1 MTLKA
6 LKKKYVGNRAFYR
19 MVLAVAVPI
28 MIQNGITN
36 FVSLLD
42 NIMVGQ
48 TGTEPMSGV
57 SIVNQLLFV
66 YNLCIFGGLS
76 GAGIFTAQYFGQ
88 GDEGGVRDT
97 FRYKLW
103 LAVIVTAGAIGLFL
117 WKGEAL
123 IQLYLQGDAG
133 EGDLA
138 LTLSSGLSYLRV
150 MLLGLP
156 AFMLAQTYTSTLRE
170 SAETLVPMRAGLAA
184 VATNLVFN
192 WLLIFG
198 HLGFPRMGVTG
209 AAVATV
215 ISRYVELLIVALW
228 THRHP
233 KRCPWAA
240 GIYRTL
246 AVPLPQVK
254 RFFVKGFPLLLNE
267 ALWAGGQAML
277 SQCYSVR
284 GLNTVAALN
293 IANTINNLFL
303 IVFMTMGSSIAIIVG
318 QRLGAGRMEEAKDI
332 DNKMIAFSIAC
343 SVVSGLALFA
353 LCPLFPRFYNT
364 SEEVRATAVVFMRI
378 AACFMPLHAFMNA
391 AYFTLR
397 SGGKTVITFLFD
409 SGFVMAVSLP
419 IAFLTSRLTGLP
431 ATAIYA
437 LVSAGD
443 LIKCVAGYIMV
454 KRNLWIQNIVEEK
467 TA

>member
-209 AAVATV
+209 A
-215 ISRYVELLIVALW
+215 
-228 THRHP
+228 
-233 KRCPWAA
+233 
-240 GIYRTL
+240 
-246 AVPLPQVK
+246 
-254 RFFVKGFPLLLNE
+254 
-267 ALWAGGQAML
+267 
-277 SQCYSVR
+277 
-284 GLNTVAALN
+284 
-293 IANTINNLFL
+293 
-303 IVFMTMGSSIAIIVG
+303 
-318 QRLGAGRMEEAKDI
+318 
-332 DNKMIAFSIAC
+332 
-343 SVVSGLALFA
+343 
-353 LCPLFPRFYNT
+353 
-364 SEEVRATAVVFMRI
+364 
-378 AACFMPLHAFMNA
+378 
-391 AYFTLR
+391 
-397 SGGKTVITFLFD
+397 
-409 SGFVMAVSLP
+409 
-419 IAFLTSRLTGLP
+419 
-431 ATAIYA
+431 
-437 LVSAGD
+437 
-443 LIKCVAGYIMV
+443 
-454 KRNLWIQNIVEEK
+454 
-467 TA
+467 